1 MMRKQSLKKAAA
13 LAISVMCMAGVFTG
27 CGNNNSNT
35 SSGDNANTKMSL
47 SSSYKDEFILNKSK
61 KYLFIKN
68 NLHTNDL
75 SFIKTVDNDFKN
87 IFGENMYVKNSLLEF
102 DNDRF
107 VRVTDGFV
115 DIMKENYSEE
125 FDYLVILR
133 FMRKP
138 ENKDDL
144 DNKIIK
150 VKIDDVSK
158 TRVYHTVLQIVDL
171 KQGKIVYSKE
181 AISDYKKN
189 FSTGITTTPLKQLYD
204 TYDHLLKEFRKK
216 IYN

>member
-1 MMRKQSLKKAAA
+1 MRKIFAYLF
-13 LAISVMCMAGVFTG
+13 LIVLL
-27 CGNNNSNT
+27 T
-35 SSGDNANTKMSL
+35 SCILNTKLSL

-87 IFGENMYVKNSLLEF
+87 IFGENLYVKNSLLEF

-107 VRVTDGFV
+107 VRVTDGFI

>member
-1 MMRKQSLKKAAA
+1 MKKIFAY
-13 LAISVMCMAGVFTG
+13 LFLIVLL
-27 CGNNNSNT
+27 T
-35 SSGDNANTKMSL
+35 SCIANTKMSL
-47 SSSYKDEFILNKSK
+47 SSSYKDEFILDKSK
-61 KYLFIKN
+61 RYLFIKN

-75 SFIKTVDNDFKN
+75 SFIKTVDNDFRN
-87 IFGENMYVKNSLLEF
+87 IFGENLHVRNSLLEF
-102 DNDRF
+102 DNNRF
-107 VRVTDGFV
+107 VRVTNGFI
-115 DIMKENYSEE
+115 DIMKENYSED

-171 KQGKIVYSKE
+171 KQGKIIYSKE
-181 AISDYKKN
+181 AISDYKKK
-189 FSTGITTTPLKQLYD
+189 FSTGITTTPIKQLYD
-204 TYDHLLKEFRKK
+204 TYNHLLKEFRKK
-216 IYN
+216 INN

>member
-1 MMRKQSLKKAAA
+1 MRRIFAYLF
-13 LAISVMCMAGVFTG
+13 LLVLL
-27 CGNNNSNT
+27 T
-35 SSGDNANTKMSL
+35 SCIANTKMSL

>member
-1 MMRKQSLKKAAA
+1 
-13 LAISVMCMAGVFTG
+13 
-27 CGNNNSNT
+27 
-35 SSGDNANTKMSL
+35 
-47 SSSYKDEFILNKSK
+47 
-61 KYLFIKN
+61 
-68 NLHTNDL
+68 
-75 SFIKTVDNDFKN
+75 
-87 IFGENMYVKNSLLEF
+87 
-102 DNDRF
+102 
-107 VRVTDGFV
+107 
-115 DIMKENYSEE
+115 
-125 FDYLVILR
+125 
-133 FMRKP
+133 MRKP

>member
-1 MMRKQSLKKAAA
+1 MRKIFAYLF
-13 LAISVMCMAGVFTG
+13 LIVLL
-27 CGNNNSNT
+27 T
-35 SSGDNANTKMSL
+35 SCFANTKMSL